1 VAAIA
6 DEIASAAELVMGKR
20 DGVPV
25 VIVRG
30 YEIEKKEDGSVQELL
45 RPEAEDL
52 FR

>member
-1 VAAIA
+1 
-6 DEIASAAELVMGKR
+6 MGKR
-20 DGVPV
+20 DAVPV

-30 YEIEKKEDGSVQELL
+30 YQIEKKEDGSVRELL

>member
-1 VAAIA
+1 MVVFDTTGYGGGQI
-6 DEIASAAELVMGKR
+6 IL
-20 DGVPV
+20 PV

-30 YEIEKKEDGSVQELL
+30 YDIQFTEEGSVQKLL

>member
-1 VAAIA
+1 
-6 DEIASAAELVMGKR
+6 
-20 DGVPV
+20 

-30 YEIEKKEDGSVQELL
+30 YQLEKKEDGSVQELL